1 MNLCI
6 NMPCPGFCLV
16 LSRESSTR
24 SLLIRNSQNRP
35 SPNIKTHPKMQFTAL
50 FSLATSLAVASAG
63 VIKER
68 QWDGAVAVLNVF
80 DYNTTNCAG
89 DEPTVSIGVGPL
101 ALDQCIP
108 FSQGYWTVSYSYLES
123 LDHSGKLHRRAGM

>member
-1 MNLCI
+1 MHFN
-6 NMPCPGFCLV
+6 
-16 LSRESSTR
+16 
-24 SLLIRNSQNRP
+24 
-35 SPNIKTHPKMQFTAL
+35 AL
-50 FSLATSLAVASAG
+50 FSLATSLALTSAG

-80 DYNTTNCAG
+80 DYNTTHCAG

-101 ALDQCIP
+101 ALDQCVP

-123 LDHSGKLHRRAGM
+123 LDHSSKLPR